1 MIPLR
6 LTDVP
11 ASVVMRGDPDA
22 LVRGVSIDSR
32 AVRPGDL
39 FVAFG
44 AGADFVDAAIAAG
57 AVAAVVEE
65 EQYERVAQTSTAPNL
80 LMTFSSL
87 RCVQFLGDVNARAS
101 TALRV
106 GITGSSGKTST
117 KDAIAHL
124 VSGQRRVAAAPSGY
138 NNELG
143 YPLTLTLP
151 DAETEVVVC
160 ELAMRGL
167 GHIAE
172 LCALSSPHIGV
183 ITNVGVAHLELLGS
197 RERIAQAKAEIVLGL
212 AEGGRAV
219 LPFAEPLLDP
229 YLPADVEITTF
240 GEEAGADVQLV
251 DRRLLD
257 DGQELTYL
265 VRGELLTLETNLTGR
280 HHGRNLAAALA
291 VCDLIG
297 LDLGDVATRAREIPQ
312 QRWRGEV
319 RELPGGIAVVNDA
332 YNANPDSMEAALRLL
347 AETPVEGRRIAVLG
361 EMAELGPDAAAFHR
375 EIGAFAARSRADMVI
390 AVGEAARAYLDGAG
404 NGVDG
409 HWAADADAA
418 ADRLAE
424 LARGGDRILVKASR
438 SAGLEV
444 VPDLLAERLEA
455 RA

>member
-22 LVRGVSIDSR
+22 LVHGVSIDSR
-32 AVRPGDL
+32 TVQPGEL

-44 AGADFVDAAIAAG
+44 EGARYIDQAVERG

-65 EQYERVAQTSTAPNL
+65 DRFEEIRQATDAPNL

-87 RCVQFLGDVNARAS
+87 RCVQFLGDANATAS
-101 TALRV
+101 SALRI

-117 KDAIAHL
+117 KDALAHL
-124 VSGQRRVAAAPSGY
+124 IGGQRRTVAAPSGF

-143 YPLTLTLP
+143 YPLTLTLM
-151 DAETEVVVC
+151 DADTEVVVC
-160 ELAMRGL
+160 ELAMRGV

-172 LCALSSPHIGV
+172 LCALAAPDIGV
-183 ITNVGVAHLELLGS
+183 ITNIGTAHLELLGS
-197 RERIAQAKAEIVLGL
+197 RERIAQAKAEIVHGL
-212 AEGGRAV
+212 AENGRAV

-229 YLPADVEITTF
+229 HLPSGVEITTF

-265 VRGELLTLETNLTGR
+265 VRGEVLALRTNLVGR
-280 HHGRNLAAALA
+280 HHARNLAAALA
-291 VCDLIG
+291 VCDLLG
-297 LDLGDVATRAREIPQ
+297 LDLADVAGRAGDIPQ

-319 RELPGGIAVVNDA
+319 RTLPGGVTVVNDA
-332 YNANPDSMEAALRLL
+332 YNANPDSTEAALRLL

-361 EMAELGPDAAAFHR
+361 LMAELGPEADELHR
-375 EIGAFAARSRADMVI
+375 GVGAFAARSRVDIVI
-390 AVGEAARAYLDGAG
+390 AVGEQARAYLDGTG
-404 NGVDG
+404 MGIDG
-409 HWAADADAA
+409 QWAADADEA
-418 ADRLAE
+418 ADRLADVVR
-424 LARGGDRILVKASR
+424 AGDRVLVKGSR
-438 SAGLEV
+438 AAGLET

-455 RA
+455 RP

>member
-11 ASVVMRGDPDA
+11 ASVVMRGDPEA

-32 AVRPGDL
+32 TARPGDL

-44 AGADFVDAAIAAG
+44 DGVAHVDAAIAAG

-65 EQYERVAQTSTAPNL
+65 DRYEDVAKAVEAPNL

-101 TALRV
+101 SALRI

-117 KDAIAHL
+117 KDALAHL
-124 VSGQRRVAAAPSGY
+124 LGGQRRVVAAPSGF

-143 YPLTLTLP
+143 YPLTLTLMEE
-151 DAETEVVVC
+151 DTEIVVC
-160 ELAMRGL
+160 ELAMRGR

-172 LCALSSPHIGV
+172 LCALAAPDVAV

-197 RERIAQAKAEIVLGL
+197 REAIAAAKAEIVQGL
-212 AEGGRAV
+212 ADGGRAV

-229 YLPADVEITTF
+229 HLPADVEIATF

-251 DRRLLD
+251 DRRLLEE
-257 DGQELTYL
+257 GQELTFL
-265 VRGELLTLETNLTGR
+265 VHGDLLVLRTNLAGR
-280 HHGRNLAAALA
+280 HHARNLAAALA
-291 VCDLIG
+291 VCHLLG
-297 LDLGDVATRAREIPQ
+297 LDLGEVAERAGDVPQ
-312 QRWRGEV
+312 PRWRGEV
-319 RELPGGIAVVNDA
+319 RDLPGGIAVVNDA
-332 YNANPDSMEAALRLL
+332 YNANPESMEAALRML

-361 EMAELGPDAAAFHR
+361 LMAELGPDAEGFHR
-375 EIGAFAARSRADMVI
+375 EIGAVAARSRVDIVI
-390 AVGEAARAYLDGAG
+390 AVGDQARAYLDGA
-404 NGVDG
+404 VDG
-409 HWAADADAA
+409 RWAADVDAA
-418 ADRLAE
+418 ADVLAD
-424 LARGGDRILVKASR
+424 LVRPGDRVLVKGSR
-438 SAGLEV
+438 AAGLEV
-444 VPDLLAERLEA
+444 VPDLLAERLEG

>member
-6 LTDVP
+6 LADVP
-11 ASVVMRGDPDA
+11 ASVVMRGDPSA
-22 LVRGVSIDSR
+22 LVRGVAIDSR
-32 AVRPGDL
+32 AVQPGDL

-44 AGADFVDAAIAAG
+44 TGVDHIDGAIAAG
-57 AVAAVVEE
+57 AVGAVVEE
-65 EQYERVAQTSTAPNL
+65 EQYEQVAQATSAPNL

-101 TALRV
+101 MALRV
-106 GITGSSGKTST
+106 GVTGSSGKTST

-124 VSGQRRVAAAPSGY
+124 AGGQRRVAAAPSGF

-151 DAETEVVVC
+151 DERTELVVC

-167 GHIAE
+167 GQIAE
-172 LCALSSPHIGV
+172 LCALAAPHIGV

-197 RERIAQAKAEIVLGL
+197 RERIAQAKAELVEGL
-212 AEGGRAV
+212 AEEGRAV

-229 YLPADVEITTF
+229 YLPTHVEITTF

-257 DGQELTYL
+257 EGQELTYL
-265 VRGELLTLETNLTGR
+265 VRGDLLTLQTNLVGR
-280 HHGRNLAAALA
+280 HHGRNLAAAIA
-291 VCDLIG
+291 VCDLLG
-297 LDLGDVATRAREIPQ
+297 LDLADVAARARDIPQ
-312 QRWRGEV
+312 QRWRGEI
-319 RELPGGIAVVNDA
+319 RDLPGGVVVVNDA

-361 EMAELGPDAAAFHR
+361 LMAELGPDAESFHR
-375 EIGAFAARSRADMVI
+375 AIGAFAARSRTDMVI
-390 AVGEAARAYLDGAG
+390 AVGEAARAYLEGAG
-404 NGVDG
+404 SGVDG
-409 HWAADADAA
+409 HWVADADAA
-418 ADRLAE
+418 ADRLADVVR
-424 LARGGDRILVKASR
+424 AGDRVLVKGSR
-438 SAGLEV
+438 AAGLES